1 MTDFYL
7 DPTTNDI
14 SLVNGDFRLCET
26 VEELTRQKIYVT
38 LSVNRG
44 SWKFNIGFGPPWLE
58 NENSSIQLL
67 GKVPR
72 GVVDG
77 YIQQAIL
84 SRAGV
89 TSIREYTSVW
99 DKVAGTMDIEFKAGT
114 EEGIISVSTT
124 IQV

>member
-26 VEELTRQKIYVT
+26 VEDLARQKVYVT

-44 SWKFNIGFGPPWLE
+44 SWKFNVNFGVPWLE
-58 NENSSIQLL
+58 NDNSSTQIL

-84 SRAGV
+84 SRTGV

-114 EEGIISVSTT
+114 EEGVISVSTT